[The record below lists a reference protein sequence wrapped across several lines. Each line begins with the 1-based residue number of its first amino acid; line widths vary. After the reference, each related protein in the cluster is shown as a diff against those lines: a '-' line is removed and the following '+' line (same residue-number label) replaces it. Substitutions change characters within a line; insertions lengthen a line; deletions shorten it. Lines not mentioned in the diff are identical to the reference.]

1 MTRIEKGSLKN
12 PSFYLSW
19 NKWKKKQLDN
29 ILKNREINILEKYT
43 SVAPT
48 KWDDEN
54 VNVSIENQKKKIKK
68 TREICEL
75 ILNIRAIIPASA
87 KEKFRQM
94 NVGYGMSCIPFL
106 GALLTILNEHTP

>member
-1 MTRIEKGSLKN
+1 M
-12 PSFYLSW
+12 
-19 NKWKKKQLDN
+19 KQTIDE
-29 ILKNREINILEKYT
+29 ILKNRKIGILEKYT

-48 KWDDEN
+48 KWDNEN
-54 VNVSIENQKKKIKK
+54 VNVSIENQKKEIQK

-75 ILNIRAIIPASA
+75 ILNIRAIIQASA
-87 KEKFRQM
+87 QQKFCQM

>member
-1 MTRIEKGSLKN
+1 MK
-12 PSFYLSW
+12 
-19 NKWKKKQLDN
+19 NKWKKIDE

-54 VNVSIENQKKKIKK
+54 VNVNVSIENQKKKIQK

-75 ILNIRAIIPASA
+75 ILNIRTIIQASA
-87 KEKFRQM
+87 QEKFRQM